1 MSYID
6 PAGTDPAATAK
17 RMSGNGNNEDL
28 RSVIKVI
35 IFLLG

>member
-1 MSYID
+1 MSYM
-6 PAGTDPAATAK
+6 DPAATAK
-17 RMSGNGNNEDL
+17 RMRGNGNNEDL